1 MLGVDGDG
9 DIDDG
14 DVEDGLWALAGGD
27 GTKCEVITLEK
38 DKLLPLTHNF
48 LEDSQYPYYPGQRVK
63 VNTSTASKPARWLGG
78 TWKDNHDEGTSSLLN
93 FSGS

>member
-27 GTKCEVITLEK
+27 ETVCAGAGEGAW
-38 DKLLPLTHNF
+38 PLVVVGVGFRPH
-48 LEDSQYPYYPGQRVK
+48 E
-63 VNTSTASKPARWLGG
+63 
-78 TWKDNHDEGTSSLLN
+78 
-93 FSGS
+93 